1 MVALTETQ
9 MVPQRDSDG
18 DCDGAG
24 KANRYGL
31 TDGGPDGN
39 SRRHQFEGDPDGV
52 PTETADGC
60 QRRFLTA

>member
-1 MVALTETQ
+1 

-18 DCDGAG
+18 DRDGAG

-31 TDGGPDGN
+31 TERIPTATPDGTT
-39 SRRHQFEGDPDGV
+39 EGDPDGV

-60 QRRFLTA
+60 QLDS